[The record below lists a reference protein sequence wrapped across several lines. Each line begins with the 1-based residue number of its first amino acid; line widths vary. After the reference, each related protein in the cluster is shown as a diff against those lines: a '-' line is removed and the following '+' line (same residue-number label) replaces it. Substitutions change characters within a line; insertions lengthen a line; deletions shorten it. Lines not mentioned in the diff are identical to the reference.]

1 MSSKEEIL
9 RRNLEELEKRV
20 AMYGPGKAPLFLVN
34 QIADLREQLGL
45 KEDEDAL
52 KISGK
57 SKPGDERQPDVEPF
71 VLQVSQPADGSP
83 QVQVQQ
89 SWAGESAPHP
99 LELPYSADEL
109 KVVLK
114 ALATPVGKLPQG
126 HFDADETRFLEGL
139 GIVDSG
145 YRLQIASEIVGRR
158 LYQALFPPP
167 VAQLFHAARSQAQSQ
182 HQALLLR
189 LVFDAGAAGLAA
201 YPWELINEDVPLI
214 ADGVVDLARYILL
227 SRPRSAITV
236 EPPFKVLGIS
246 ARPSDLRPLSQ
257 RAEAEAIAAGLGA
270 LSGRQLVEITWLDS
284 PTREA
289 LVDAL
294 RHQDVHVVH
303 FDGHGTFGRLCPS
316 CHIPHTPTSKQCIR
330 CDYPL
335 STVDP
340 QGYLAFEGENGKAHY
355 VSARRFANA
364 LSRGRVQLA
373 VLSACQSGEV
383 GGRDVFSGVGPALIQ
398 AGVPAVVAMQLAI
411 PIAHAVPFARALYT
425 SLADFST
432 LVSAVGHGR
441 QQLYDESYNPQT
453 WFVPT
458 VYLRSNDPWGT
469 LFQAT

>member
-20 AMYGPGKAPLFLVN
+20 AMYGPGKAPLFLVS
-34 QIADLREQLGL
+34 QIAELREQLGL
-45 KEDEDAL
+45 KEDEDAP
-52 KISGK
+52 KISGE

-71 VLQVSQPADGSP
+71 ILQVSQPADGSP

-126 HFDADETRFLEGL
+126 HFDADETHFLERL
-139 GIVDSG
+139 GAVASG
-145 YRLQIASEIVGRR
+145 YRLQRAGEIVGQR
-158 LYQALFPPP
+158 LYEALFPPP
-167 VAQLFHAARSQAQSQ
+167 VAQLFHTARSQAGAQ

-189 LVFDAGAAGLAA
+189 LVFDANAAGLAA
-201 YPWELINEDVPLI
+201 YPWELINEDVPLV
-214 ADGVVDLARYILL
+214 ADGVVDLVRYILL
-227 SRPRSAITV
+227 SRPQSAITV
-236 EPPFKVLGIS
+236 EPPLKVLGIS
-246 ARPSDLRPLSQ
+246 PRPRDLRPLSQ
-257 RAEAEAIAAGLGA
+257 RAESEAIAEGLSA
-270 LSGRQLVEITWLDS
+270 LSDQRLVEITWLSS
-284 PTREA
+284 PTRQA

-294 RHQDVHVVH
+294 RHQDVHIVH

-316 CHIPHTPTSKQCIR
+316 CHIPHTPTSKQCTR
-330 CDYPL
+330 CEYPL

-340 QGYLAFEGENGKAHY
+340 QGHLAFEKKDGTANY

-364 LSRGRVQLA
+364 LSHSQVQLA

-398 AGVPAVVAMQLAI
+398 AGIPAVVAMQLAI
-411 PIAHAVPFARALYT
+411 PMAHAVPFGRALYT

-432 LVSAVGHGR
+432 LVDAVGHGR

-453 WFVPT
+453 WFIPA
-458 VYLRSNDPWGT
+458 VYLRSRDPWGT